1 MKNAMT
7 TKHHNP
13 EFLGSPKIVLD
24 LNKFKRELD
33 EATYALG
40 LLEGSQRKLQNPSL
54 LSQIKTP

>member
-1 MKNAMT
+1 MT